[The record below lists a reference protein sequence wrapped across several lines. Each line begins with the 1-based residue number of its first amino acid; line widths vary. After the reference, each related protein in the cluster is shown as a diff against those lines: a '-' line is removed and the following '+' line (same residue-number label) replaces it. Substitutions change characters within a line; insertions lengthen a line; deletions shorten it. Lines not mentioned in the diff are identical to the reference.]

1 MQSTLVFRGLVGCTY
16 TSAIRTLTIQKYI
29 IRVRPP
35 RSPSETPRAMAR
47 VFRDDDEL
55 DELLDIDDGGM
66 GEEKPDEVLDADNDV
81 DDDDEGRLLQL
92 AIGGVRELG

>member
-1 MQSTLVFRGLVGCTY
+1 
-16 TSAIRTLTIQKYI
+16 
-29 IRVRPP
+29 
-35 RSPSETPRAMAR
+35 MAR
-47 VFRDDDEL
+47 IFRDDDEL
-55 DELLDIDDGGM
+55 DELLDVDDGGM

>member
-1 MQSTLVFRGLVGCTY
+1 
-16 TSAIRTLTIQKYI
+16 
-29 IRVRPP
+29 
-35 RSPSETPRAMAR
+35 MAR

-55 DELLDIDDGGM
+55 DELLDVDDGGM